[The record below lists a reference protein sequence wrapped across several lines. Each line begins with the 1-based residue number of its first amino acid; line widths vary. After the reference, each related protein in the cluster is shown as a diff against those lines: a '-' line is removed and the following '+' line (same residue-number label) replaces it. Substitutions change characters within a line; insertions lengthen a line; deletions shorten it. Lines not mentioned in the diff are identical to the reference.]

1 MNVTISEKPSTVV
14 VALSGGLDSSV
25 SAALLKIVGWEVSGL
40 HFLLPAATSVEEAR
54 QSAVQELA
62 EFLHIPFKI
71 VDMREAFSRQVM
83 DPFLEAYL
91 QGLTPNP
98 CVMCNPLVK
107 FSSLLRF
114 AEQNHIHRVATGHY
128 VRLRKKDDGPVVELL
143 RGRDKRKDQSYFL
156 HRLRQ
161 TCLSRTLFPLGELT
175 KDQVAQ
181 KARDVNLP
189 VISTPESQ
197 DICFL
202 PDGDYR
208 SLLESQRGGVIN
220 RHGNIINIH
229 GEIIGEH
236 RGIHRYTIGQR
247 QGLGIASHSPYY
259 VQELKPK
266 TNEVIA
272 GRKED
277 LFSNTAEAIN
287 FTWVEAPP
295 LGKKLI
301 LQAQVRY
308 RHRAATGLLEVLST
322 DRVKFT
328 FENPQWAITPGQFL
342 CCYDGD
348 RVIGGGVICRPR
360 SVGKARI

>member
-1 MNVTISEKPSTVV
+1 MNAIISGKPSTVV

-25 SAALLKIVGWEVSGL
+25 CAALLKSAGWKVHGL
-40 HFLLPAATSVEEAR
+40 HFLLPAETSVTDAR
-54 QSAVQELA
+54 QSAVQALTA
-62 EFLHIPFKI
+62 FLHIPLKTI
-71 VDMREAFSRQVM
+71 DMRKAFNRQII
-83 DPFLEAYL
+83 DPFLDAYL

-98 CVMCNPLVK
+98 CVMCNPLIK
-107 FSSLLRF
+107 FTSLLRF
-114 AEQNHIHRVATGHY
+114 AGQNQIHRVATGHY
-128 VRLRKKDDGPVVELL
+128 VRLRKKDGGPVVELL

-156 HRLRQ
+156 HRLKQ
-161 TCLSRTLFPLGELT
+161 TCLSKTLFPLGGLT
-175 KDQVAQ
+175 KDQVTQ
-181 KARDVNLP
+181 KARDMNLP

-208 SLLESQRGGVIN
+208 SLLEAQRGGVIN
-220 RHGNIINIH
+220 RHGNIMNIH

-247 QGLGIASHSPYY
+247 QGLGIASHTPYY

-277 LFSNTAEAIN
+277 LFSNTAEATD
-287 FTWVEAPP
+287 FQWVEAPP
-295 LGKKLI
+295 LRKRLI

-308 RHRAATGLLEVLST
+308 RHRAATGLLEILST

-348 RVIGGGVICRPR
+348 RVIGGGVICKLR
-360 SVGKARI
+360 SVGKVRI